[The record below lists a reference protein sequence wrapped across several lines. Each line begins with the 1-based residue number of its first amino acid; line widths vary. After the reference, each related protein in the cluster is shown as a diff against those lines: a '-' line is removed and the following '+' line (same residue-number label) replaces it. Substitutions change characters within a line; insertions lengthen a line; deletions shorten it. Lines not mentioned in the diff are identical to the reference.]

1 MKENWTYVT
10 RKRMEQSR
18 ELLVSGKSGVGGDG
32 RELYWG
38 LHGAQERVVNRSGVL
53 TRKLNGR
60 ED

>member
-1 MKENWTYVT
+1 
-10 RKRMEQSR
+10 MEQSR